1 MVPVLAALALTL
13 AQAPAA
19 PDAPA
24 EALSFAAA
32 LLAEKDTYRAITEL
46 KRFGHLAGGARA
58 LHADLL
64 VGQLYAQER
73 KVDASRFHLGRVAAA
88 SSGEPGTAARLLDL
102 GNVCV
107 TRILAGNCVEQV
119 EALPEDT
126 PGGFRPYLRRYA
138 GVMFSGRQ
146 PDEGPAVPELAA
158 ATARLA
164 ELEAERAHL
173 ALKSPLVA
181 GLLSTVLPG
190 AGQLYNGRPV
200 DAALAFG
207 LTGLTAWGS
216 ASLLLREKPEW
227 AVGVPLAL
235 VALVFYTG
243 NIVNAVGDAHRLND
257 HAWQAWAAK
266 LQQEAWPK
274 FAVSVGPGGASFV
287 LTVQLGQAPARTV
300 LSSGEEARGPESR
313 ARGLDGGGE
322 SP

>member
-1 MVPVLAALALTL
+1 MVPLLAALSLTL

-19 PDAPA
+19 PVAPG

-32 LLAEKDTYRAITEL
+32 LLEEKDTYRAITEL
-46 KRFGHLAGGARA
+46 KRFGHLAGGSRA
-58 LHADLL
+58 QHADLL

-73 KVDASRFHLGRVAAA
+73 KIEASRFHLGRVAAA
-88 SSGEPGTAARLLDL
+88 STGAPGTAARLLNL
-102 GNVCV
+102 ENVCV
-107 TRILAGNCVEQV
+107 TRILSGNCVE
-119 EALPEDT
+119 EIDALPEDT
-126 PGGFRPYLRRYA
+126 PGGFRPYLRRFA
-138 GVMFSGRQ
+138 GVMFAGKQ
-146 PDEGPAVPELAA
+146 PALGPPEPELAA
-158 ATARLA
+158 ATARLT
-164 ELEAERAHL
+164 ELEAERGHL
-173 ALKSPLVA
+173 KLQSPWVA

-200 DAALAFG
+200 DAALALG

-216 ASLLLREKPEW
+216 ASLLLRDKPEW
-227 AVGVPLAL
+227 AVGVPLGL

-257 HAWQAWAAK
+257 QAWQGWAAK

-287 LTVQLGQAPARTV
+287 LTAQLGQAPARTV
-300 LSSGEEARGPESR
+300 MSSVESPGPESR